1 MHGILKEYP
10 VRTPALK
17 TPGYNHGSPIAPSPA
32 IMPSAITYIDSP
44 DELGAFCKSIG
55 AAPWI
60 AVDTEFV
67 RDKTYYPKFCLLQ
80 IANGSQ
86 AACIDPLGIEDLR
99 PVEALLFDRAITKVF
114 HAARQDLEIF
124 FHRFQAVPA
133 PIFDTQLAAT
143 LIGHP
148 EQIGYASLV
157 SAMLGLTVDKE
168 HTRTDWT
175 QRPLSA
181 AQKKYAANDVI
192 HLAALYPKIREQ
204 LDRLGRT
211 AWLADDFLALE
222 DSRLYVNRPEDAWQ
236 RIGGL
241 ERLKPDQFALAVRL
255 AAWRETTAQ
264 KNDLPRNWILRDD
277 ALLEIALR
285 KPRSRE
291 ALQALRGIEAR
302 AVQRYGD
309 AMIALIQAPDDG
321 RTVPPQ
327 PHRVQRRNAQTDAI
341 LDAMSALVRLRCIE
355 HTINPAV
362 VASRKDL
369 EEALGSPDSA
379 KVLQGWRRS
388 LAGNDIRA
396 FLAGKAVLRMSG
408 EKLALADRE

>member
-1 MHGILKEYP
+1 
-10 VRTPALK
+10 
-17 TPGYNHGSPIAPSPA
+17 
-32 IMPSAITYIDSP
+32 MPPAITYIDSP
-44 DELGAFCKSIG
+44 DELAAFCKAIG
-55 AAPWI
+55 SSPWI

-80 IANGSQ
+80 IANGSR
-86 AACIDPLGIEDLR
+86 AACIDPLAIEDLR
-99 PVEALLFDRAITKVF
+99 EVEALLFNRAITKVF

-133 PIFDTQLAAT
+133 PIFDTQLAAP
-143 LIGHP
+143 LVGHP

-157 SAMLGLTVDKE
+157 SATLGVTVDKE

-181 AQKKYAANDVI
+181 AQKEYAANDVI

-204 LDRLGRT
+204 LDRLGRCS
-211 AWLADDFLALE
+211 WLADDFAALE
-222 DSRLYVNRPEDAWQ
+222 NPGLYVNRPEDAWE

-255 AAWRETTAQ
+255 AAWRENTAQ
-264 KNDLPRNWILRDD
+264 QNDLPRNWILRDE

-285 KPRSRE
+285 KPRTRD
-291 ALQALRGIEAR
+291 ALQALRGIDSR

-309 AMIALIQAPDDG
+309 AVIALVQTPDDG
-321 RTVPPQ
+321 LAAPPQ
-327 PHRVQRRNAQTDAI
+327 PRRVQRRSAQTEAV

-362 VASRKDL
+362 VASRRDL
-369 EEALGSPDSA
+369 EEALESPDSA
-379 KVLQGWRRS
+379 KVLQGWRRA

-396 FLAGKAVLRMSG
+396 FLEEKAILRMRGG
-408 EKLALADRE
+408 ELTLNGRD

>member
-1 MHGILKEYP
+1 M
-10 VRTPALK
+10 PA
-17 TPGYNHGSPIAPSPA
+17 T
-32 IMPSAITYIDSP
+32 MPSATTFIDSP
-44 DELGAFCKSIG
+44 SELAAFCNSIS
-55 AAPWI
+55 ASPWI

-80 IANGSQ
+80 IANESQ
-86 AACIDPLGIEDLR
+86 AACIDPLGIEDLQ
-99 PVEALLFDRAITKVF
+99 PVENLLFNRAITKVF

-124 FHRFQAVPA
+124 FHRFRSVPA
-133 PIFDTQLAAT
+133 PIFDTQLAAP

-157 SAMLGLTVDKE
+157 STLLGVAVNKE

-181 AQKKYAANDVI
+181 AQKEYAANDVI
-192 HLAALYPKIREQ
+192 HLATLYPKIREQ
-204 LDRLGRT
+204 LDRLKRT
-211 AWLADDFLALE
+211 SWLADDFAALE
-222 DSRLYVNRPEDAWQ
+222 NPRLYVNRPEDAWE

-241 ERLKPDQFALAVRL
+241 DRLKPDQFALAVRL

-285 KPRSRE
+285 KPRSRD
-291 ALQALRGIEAR
+291 ALQTLRGIELR

-321 RTVPPQ
+321 GTLPPQ
-327 PHRVQRRNAQTDAI
+327 PRRVQRRSAETEAI
-341 LDAMSALVRLRCIE
+341 LDAMSAVVRLRCIE
-355 HTINPAV
+355 HTINPSV

-369 EEALGSPDSA
+369 EEVLESPANA
-379 KVLQGWRRS
+379 KVMQGWRRN
-388 LAGNDIRA
+388 LAGSDIRA
-396 FLAGKAVLRMSG
+396 FLEGRALLRMSG
-408 EKLALADRE
+408 DKLALTDRE